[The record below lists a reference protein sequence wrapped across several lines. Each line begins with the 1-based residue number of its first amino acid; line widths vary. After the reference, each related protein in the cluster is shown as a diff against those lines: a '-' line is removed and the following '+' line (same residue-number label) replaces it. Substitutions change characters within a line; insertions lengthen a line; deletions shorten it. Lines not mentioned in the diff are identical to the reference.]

1 MVNFP
6 RNVVREH
13 KKVYIK
19 TKLKHFLV
27 SAFLIYIPF
36 HSKHCKYILQIVL
49 LLNYIFKVR
58 NFYHVEMGYGKSY
71 KTVQYKTKAEGIPL

>member
-6 RNVVREH
+6 RNVVREKSLH
-13 KKVYIK
+13 KNKVK
-19 TKLKHFLV
+19 NFLV

-36 HSKHCKYILQIVL
+36 HSKHCKYILQIIL
-49 LLNYIFKVR
+49 LLNFIFKVR

-71 KTVQYKTKAEGIPL
+71 KTVQYNTKAEGIYM